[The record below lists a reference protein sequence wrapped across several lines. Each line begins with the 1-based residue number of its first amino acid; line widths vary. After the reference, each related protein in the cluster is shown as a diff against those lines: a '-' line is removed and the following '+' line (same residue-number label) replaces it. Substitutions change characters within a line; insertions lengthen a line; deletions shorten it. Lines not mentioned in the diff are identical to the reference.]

1 MSQIVIFCESYGQ
14 IEYALQLVTQ
24 NWHDFPITLVI
35 PGHYDLFEFF
45 KVINEK
51 VFHDEVNLIY
61 LEPYQPGRAK
71 ARGINKIPHVFPDIM
86 KERRYLK
93 EIWNKYFAELEGCEV
108 FFFSRGFNGLT
119 FYLVKKLSKRNRLV
133 YVSLGS
139 FLGPPYMSQYTPTNI
154 VDLANLTILKL
165 IYGYEVAVGKVSFIK
180 GFLWMPDKF
189 MEKEVDRAMERAE
202 IDEMMK
208 GFDLSPFRVFDV
220 GSYSVIYF
228 DDGLIGVGYIS
239 DDDTFK
245 QELTGIFDIL
255 GKYFPEK
262 EIVVKY
268 HPGYS
273 GSETLLEVGDILPS
287 FIPAELLYHE
297 NVKLY
302 LGIFSRSIANVE
314 KGLVISIADL
324 ISFKSDKIRN
334 QLKEELIQVSK
345 SKILFP
351 KSQDEFERILIDVTG
366 KRA

>member
-1 MSQIVIFCESYGQ
+1 MSKVVIFGESYGQ
-14 IEYALQLVTQ
+14 IEYVLHLVTQ
-24 NWHDFPITLVI
+24 NWHDYPITLVI
-35 PGHYDLFEFF
+35 PGLYDLFEFF

-51 VFHDEVNLIY
+51 VFHSAINLIY
-61 LEPYQPGRAK
+61 LEPYQPGRAR
-71 ARGINKIPHVFPDIM
+71 ARGINKIPHVFPDIIR
-86 KERRYLK
+86 ERRYLK

-108 FFFSRGFNGLT
+108 YFLSRGFNGLKV
-119 FYLVKKLSKRNRLV
+119 YLVKKLSERNRLV
-133 YVSLGS
+133 YIYTQSPS
-139 FLGPPYMSQYTPTNI
+139 RTSKYTPANI
-154 VDLANLTILKL
+154 FEWAKLAIWRLT
-165 IYGYEVAVGKVSFIK
+165 YGRDAVMGRTPFIK

-189 MEKEVDRAMERAE
+189 MEKAVQRVIDIAEVDK
-202 IDEMMK
+202 ITK

-228 DDGLIGVGYIS
+228 DDGLIGIGYIS

-245 QELTGIFDIL
+245 RELTNIFSIV

-262 EIVVKY
+262 EIAVKY

-273 GSETLLEVGDILPS
+273 GSKTLLEVGDILPS

-302 LGIFSRSIANVE
+302 LGIFSRSIAHVDE
-314 KGLVISIADL
+314 GLVVSLADL
-324 ISFKSDKIRN
+324 ISFKSDEISNK
-334 QLKEELIQVSK
+334 QKEELIQVSK

-351 KSQDEFERILIDVTG
+351 KSLDEFERILIDVTG